1 VYTHEFPV
9 FFDSWM
15 ATENFSGTYGA
26 DLGTARHHPLI
37 DGAQA
42 HDAAKSSPS
51 LSTKS
56 VKTRVV

>member
-1 VYTHEFPV
+1 MNFRCFLIAGWLLKIFLAHTVPTSARP
-9 FFDSWM
+9 D
-15 ATENFSGTYGA
+15 AT
-26 DLGTARHHPLI
+26 PLI